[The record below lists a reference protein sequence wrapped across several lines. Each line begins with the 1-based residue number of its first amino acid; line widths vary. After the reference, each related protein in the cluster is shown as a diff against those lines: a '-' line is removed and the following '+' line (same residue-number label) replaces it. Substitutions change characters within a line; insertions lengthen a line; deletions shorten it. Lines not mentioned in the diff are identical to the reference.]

1 MIMVKLPEE
10 VFSLINEQGAA
21 KVLGT
26 KSAKGDVHIINVG
39 GAGALDP
46 ETIFIGEIFMKVT
59 GQNLQNA
66 KKEGTKVSILV
77 TKGYKSYEIKVSVKD
92 HATSGPIFENMKSK
106 FASMKFDLKGLWL
119 LKPEEVWNQSPT
131 YDAGKKMV

>member
-1 MIMVKLPEE
+1 MVKLPEE
-10 VFSLINEQGAA
+10 VFALLNEKSAA

-39 GAGALDP
+39 GAGAIDP

-59 GQNLQNA
+59 GKNLQDA
-66 KKEGTKVSILV
+66 KKEGSKVSVLV
-77 TKGYKSYEIKVSVKD
+77 TKAPQSYEIRASVKD
-92 HATSGPIFENMKSK
+92 HVTSGPIFVKMKEV

-119 LKPEEVWNQSPT
+119 LKPEEVWNQSPMW
-131 YDAGKKMV
+131 DAGRKIV

>member
-1 MIMVKLPEE
+1 MVKLPEK
-10 VFSLINEQGAA
+10 VFGLMNEQNAA

-39 GAGALDP
+39 GSGALDP

-59 GQNLQNA
+59 GQNLQEA
-66 KKEGTKVSILV
+66 KKDGSKVSVLI
-77 TKGYKSYEIKVSVKD
+77 TKGYESYEVKASVKD
-92 HATSGPIFENMKSK
+92 HVTSGPVFEKFK
-106 FASMKFDLKGLWL
+106 GVFASKKFDLKGLWL

-131 YDAGKKMV
+131 FDAGKKMV